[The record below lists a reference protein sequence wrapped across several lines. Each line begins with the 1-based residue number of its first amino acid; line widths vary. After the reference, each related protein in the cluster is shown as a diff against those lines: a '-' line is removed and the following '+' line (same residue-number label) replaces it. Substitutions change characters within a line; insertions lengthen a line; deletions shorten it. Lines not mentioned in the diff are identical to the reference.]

1 MKAENILEVKDLVV
15 EYPSGRRKFFSREK
29 LCAVDKVSFNL
40 PAGSSLGLA
49 GESGSG
55 KSTVVKAI
63 ANLLLFNNPESKIS
77 GEILLNADGKEI
89 NLANMSQSEMK
100 KYRKLIQI
108 IFQDSNSS
116 LNPRFTAG
124 KIIEEPLLYNTNL
137 GKEARADR
145 VSVLLESAGLQKD
158 VFFRYPHELSGGQRQ
173 RVSIARALSTNPK
186 ILIADEP
193 VSSLDVSVQA
203 QILNLFNDIQK
214 EFNLTVIMIAHDL
227 SIIESVCSDVAIMYL
242 GKIVEIG
249 NKKQVFENP
258 AHPYTQALISSIP
271 VPEYRPEKK
280 ERVILK
286 GDIPSLMNKPSGCV
300 FRSRCPKAAEICS
313 QEEPVEKSILPG
325 HKYSCF
331 F

>member
-1 MKAENILEVKDLVV
+1 MKAENILEVKDLVI
-15 EYPSGRRKFFSREK
+15 EYPSGRKKFLSRER
-29 LCAVDKVSFNL
+29 LRAVDRVSFNL
-40 PAGSSLGLA
+40 PAGGSLGLA

-63 ANLLLFNNPESKIS
+63 ANLLLFNNPETKIR
-77 GEILLNADGKEI
+77 GEILINIAGKEI
-89 NLANMSQSEMK
+89 NLANMSRSGMK

-124 KIIEEPLLYNTNL
+124 KIIEEPLLYNTKL
-137 GKEARADR
+137 GKNERAER
-145 VSVLLESAGLQKD
+145 VNFLMEKTGLQED

-173 RVSIARALSTNPK
+173 RVSIARALSTNPR

-193 VSSLDVSVQA
+193 VSSLDVSVQG
-203 QILNLFNDIQK
+203 QILNLFSDIQK
-214 EFNLTVIMIAHDL
+214 EFNLTLIMIAHDL

-242 GKIVEIG
+242 GKIIETG
-249 NKKQVFENP
+249 RTNRVFENP

-271 VPEYRPEKK
+271 VPEYKSEKR
-280 ERVILK
+280 ERIILK
-286 GDIPSLMNKPSGCV
+286 GDIPSIMKKPSGCV
-300 FRSRCPKAAEICS
+300 FRSRCPKAADICS
-313 QEEPVEKSILPG
+313 EKEPEEKEITSG
-325 HKYSCF
+325 HYFSCF